1 MTLWMMVLSHF
12 DILVFFS
19 AYTFTELSHLHVELG
34 PAVPGQLFISAAAE
48 AALVRHYNSG
58 NIGRV
63 HHMLTP
69 QPPCGSCL
77 FTATGVKYFEHALL
91 DGCCITPSTRTR
103 HKTAGSSIVKVIW
116 KGCMFAGI
124 VENIFRHT
132 QKDVLDDTIWAEIR
146 WMKHLDVSPV
156 KDDPWSIV

>member
-1 MTLWMMVLSHF
+1 
-12 DILVFFS
+12 
-19 AYTFTELSHLHVELG
+19 LSHLHVELG

-63 HHMLTP
+63 HHMLTR
-69 QPPCGSCL
+69 QPPRGSRL
-77 FTATGVKYFEHALL
+77 FTVTGAKYFEYALL
-91 DGCCITPSTRTR
+91 DGRRITPSTRTR
-103 HKTAGSSIVKVIW
+103 RKTAGSSIVKVIW

-124 VENIFRHT
+124 VENIFRHM

-156 KDDPWSIV
+156 ENDPWSIV